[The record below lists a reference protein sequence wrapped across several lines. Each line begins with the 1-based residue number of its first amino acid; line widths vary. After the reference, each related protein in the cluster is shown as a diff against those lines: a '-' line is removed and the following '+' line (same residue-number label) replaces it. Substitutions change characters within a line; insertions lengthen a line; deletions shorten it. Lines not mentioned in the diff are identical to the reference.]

1 MQRHTTKQQQH
12 KKQHENNTTTKKTNN
27 LVIKKYEKNSFTI
40 LHTNHSTGLSF
51 YTPTTNKQTKMATV
65 ATHDVVTYLQKRGK
79 KIIANQ
85 QILEQQQLRYYRELF
100 NYLDCDGSGEL
111 EIPEIIHTL
120 KELNMKEEANTI
132 KKTFKM
138 MDADRSGAIS
148 FHEFLTIM
156 TSNDVENIFGHK
168 TIS

>member
-1 MQRHTTKQQQH
+1 ME
-12 KKQHENNTTTKKTNN
+12 ENNTTTKKTNN
-27 LVIKKYEKNSFTI
+27 LVIKKYEKISFTI

-156 TSNDVENIFGHK
+156 TSNDVEKIFGHK

>member
-1 MQRHTTKQQQH
+1 
-12 KKQHENNTTTKKTNN
+12 
-27 LVIKKYEKNSFTI
+27 
-40 LHTNHSTGLSF
+40 
-51 YTPTTNKQTKMATV
+51 MATV

-120 KELNMKEEANTI
+120 KELNMKEEVNTI

-138 MDADRSGAIS
+138 MDVDRNGAIS

-156 TSNDVENIFGHK
+156 TSNDVEKIFGHK

>member
-1 MQRHTTKQQQH
+1 MT
-12 KKQHENNTTTKKTNN
+12 
-27 LVIKKYEKNSFTI
+27 
-40 LHTNHSTGLSF
+40 
-51 YTPTTNKQTKMATV
+51 TV

-111 EIPEIIHTL
+111 EILEIIHTL